1 MIKKVAV
8 GMSGGVDSTITALL
22 LKNKGYEVV
31 GLTMA
36 IYSGSIKP
44 EPGAKNACYGP
55 DEAEDLEKVAA
66 LCERL
71 GIKHYSIDL
80 KQQYK
85 HDVLDYF
92 CSQYMAGKTPNPC
105 AVCNRKVKFGGLVR
119 AAKQTGIDF
128 DYFATGHYARCG
140 QVENSGRFY
149 IKKGA
154 HRPKDQS
161 YFLWGLGQDILSMLL
176 LPLGELQKTQVRA
189 LAREACLPE
198 VAEKADSQDFI
209 DSRYYSSL
217 FEGQPSRPG
226 PVLDMKGE
234 TIGEHKGIIYYTI
247 GQRKGLGIGGAKDP
261 LYVVDINAEKNAV
274 ILGPRS
280 ALMHRTLEAGGMNWV
295 SIAAPEKEMR
305 VQARIRQ
312 QHMEAPATAFPLP
325 DNRCRIV
332 FDDAQLSITPGQSV
346 VLYDGDTLLGGGVI
360 ESRS

>member
-1 MIKKVAV
+1 
-8 GMSGGVDSTITALL
+8 MSGGVDSTITALL
-22 LKNKGYEVV
+22 LKSKGYEVV

-44 EPGAKNACYGP
+44 EAGAKSSCYGP

-66 LCERL
+66 LCSRL
-71 GIKHYSIDL
+71 GIKHYAIDL

-92 CSQYMAGKTPNPC
+92 CSQYLEGKTPNPC
-105 AVCNRKVKFGGLVR
+105 AVCNRKVKFGGLIK
-119 AAKQTGIDF
+119 AAKQTGLEF
-128 DYFATGHYARCG
+128 DHFATGHYARCG
-140 QVENSGRFY
+140 RVESSDRFFL
-149 IKKGA
+149 KKGA

-176 LPLGELQKTQVRA
+176 LPLGELQKSEVRA
-189 LAREACLPE
+189 LAREAGLAE

-217 FEGQPSRPG
+217 FENTPCKPG
-226 PVLDMKGE
+226 PVLDMAGHVL
-234 TIGEHKGIIYYTI
+234 GEHKGIIYYTI

-261 LYVVDINAEKNAV
+261 LYVVGIDAASNSI
-274 ILGPRS
+274 ILGPQS
-280 ALMHRTLEAGGMNWV
+280 ALMHKTLIAGGMNWV
-295 SIAAPEKEMR
+295 AISQPEKELR

-312 QHMEAPATAFPLP
+312 QHKEAPATALPLP
-325 DNRCRIV
+325 DGHCRIT
-332 FDDAQLSITPGQSV
+332 FDELQLSITPGQSV

-360 ESRS
+360 ESRR